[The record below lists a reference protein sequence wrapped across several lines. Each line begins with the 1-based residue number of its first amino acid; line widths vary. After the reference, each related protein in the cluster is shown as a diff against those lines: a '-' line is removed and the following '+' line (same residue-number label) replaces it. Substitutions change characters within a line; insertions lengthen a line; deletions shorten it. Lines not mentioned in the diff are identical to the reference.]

1 MRIAIDARGIN
12 WYRGTGIGTYT
23 ENVIKN
29 LINIY
34 DNTYFHL
41 YWSEQNYED
50 FKKREHRINTYLK
63 KNIRVF
69 L

>member
-23 ENVIKN
+23 ENLVRN

-34 DNTYFHL
+34 SKDYFRL
-41 YWSEQNYED
+41 YWSEQNYND
-50 FKKREHRINTYLK
+50 FNKENTELLITSKKPPKI
-63 KNIRVF
+63 F
-69 L
+69 